1 MPGRPS
7 LLSSCLLFEHLCIMQ
22 LSDGPSDEGTAINPL
37 TQQDD
42 IEEPAAEEE
51 AFTDAFEE
59 EDEEDFRHRKLL
71 NNIPHSV

>member
-1 MPGRPS
+1 
-7 LLSSCLLFEHLCIMQ
+7 MQ
-22 LSDGPSDEGTAINPL
+22 LSDGPSDEGTAINPM
-37 TQQDD
+37 TEQDD

-71 NNIPHSV
+71 RL

>member
-1 MPGRPS
+1 MPLMPPS
-7 LLSSCLLFEHLCIMQ
+7 ELLRGVQLF
-22 LSDGPSDEGTAINPL
+22 DGPSDEGTAINPM
-37 TQQDD
+37 TDQDD

-71 NNIPHSV
+71 WL